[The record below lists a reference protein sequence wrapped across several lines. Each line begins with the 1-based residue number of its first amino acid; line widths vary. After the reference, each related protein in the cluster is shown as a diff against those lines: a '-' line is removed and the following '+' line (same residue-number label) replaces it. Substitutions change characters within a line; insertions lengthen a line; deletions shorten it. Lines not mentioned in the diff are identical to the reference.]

1 MKKLFC
7 ILLMVLLVFSCSFI
21 INAEDNAVDNLVA
34 LNILKGDKNGD
45 LMLDKNVSRYQ
56 AALLFAQTISG
67 ETKTE
72 IWDTQKTSINFKD
85 VKSYGTAI
93 DYTHGMKI
101 IAGRG
106 NGIFGPDDPIT
117 YQDMLVMA
125 VRALGYESEA
135 TGYPYGYILVAQKL
149 GLTKNLSIAD
159 YKKALTRA
167 ETAQIIWDMLNT
179 EISVNDPLT
188 NKILYPGEM
197 GLTDSITGKPI
208 VRKTLIE
215 QSGFVSDSFDFV
227 IKKVSTIDDELYL
240 TLDNGLEVKASDFNI
255 DEDTPKISYLGL
267 GGKAYINCALKDFEE
282 GSTVIVRFNTYQSFT
297 NFDKEAD
304 LTNNKYK
311 NYTINY
317 YTFDKN
323 GWTVTNKPNTIVG
336 NYQYRIDEDNK
347 IIDILYTPISFGQY
361 VERELR
367 YSPTNKKETFVLI
380 GTFINRQITAIDKT
394 KTYFEEATV
403 DGKIIVESMSKSNGE
418 KSKTVKVIGTIEN
431 GNCMYYYYNAID
443 NILTIYEDCGAINAG
458 KVTSVG
464 KNNVKINSVSREVD
478 TSFNMIYT
486 NLTDLLGGYAQYVVY
501 EGKIIFLQKYD
512 AKTSAIKNAQL
523 GIISNQKEIME
534 KVYGKD
540 LTLTDGLYIVDGKV
554 AVARL
559 SLETGKWEKYYFTT
573 VALNYK
579 DDEYKNFVNIAD
591 LAKFADM
598 IALSESKKEVYAKA
612 KAVLNSAIITIVDD
626 NTIAN
631 SEQIE
636 CGQGTKLTFNSAG
649 RTNAITDIPDGEPTR
664 ITTNKD
670 TIIVAV
676 NGTDVRVRK
685 GIQSTK
691 QSITRVDKIYSASED
706 LIIVTTSVDLSSWEN
721 SGVSSSEAYYITT
734 IETEVDIEPIEDKNY
749 KFIVNKIFDLT
760 NNRYT
765 NLILE
770 AKSITFINNFDKVG
784 TVLFRNDTDK
794 LTVFNGSIYEAIAKE
809 DYFEPITIDFIDN
822 ETISVD
828 NIINTDTAVTINATV
843 VTINLSDEDF
853 AEDRDYYVK
862 DIDYDYTKYSPAVP
876 ELDGRYAYSIDF
888 ETKMI
893 IDEPTLGVY
902 SNFEKDMSG
911 KTIVYKDENGKE
923 INAFKVDIYT
933 LAKYDK
939 DTDTVEL
946 YILKLIKNP

>member
-93 DYTHGMKI
+93 DYAHGMKI

-106 NGIFGPDDPIT
+106 NGVFGPDDPIT

-215 QSGFVSDSFDFV
+215 QSGFVSDSFNFI

-282 GSTVIVRFNTYQSFT
+282 GSTVIVRFDTYQSFT

-304 LTNNKYK
+304 LKNNKYK
-311 NYTINY
+311 NYAINY
-317 YTFDKN
+317 YIFDKN
-323 GWTVTNKPNTIVG
+323 GWTATSKPTTIIG
-336 NYQYRIDEDNK
+336 NYQYHINEENK
-347 IIDILYTPISFGQY
+347 FIDILYTPISFGQY

-394 KTYFEEATV
+394 KTYFEETTV
-403 DGKIIVESMSKSNGE
+403 DGKTIAESMSKSSGE

-443 NILTIYEDCGAINAG
+443 NILTIYEDCGAINTG
-458 KVTSVG
+458 KITSVG
-464 KNNVKINSVSREVD
+464 KNSVKVNSVSREVD

-512 AKTSAIKNAQL
+512 AKTSAIKNTQL
-523 GIISNQKEIME
+523 GIISNQKDIME

-540 LTLTDGLYIVDGKV
+540 LTLIDGLYIVDGKV
-554 AVARL
+554 AVAKL
-559 SLETGKWEKYYFTT
+559 NLTTGKWEKYYFTT

-579 DDEYKNFVNIAD
+579 DDEYKNFINIAD

-598 IALSESKKEVYAKA
+598 IALSESKKEIYEKA
-612 KAVLNSAIITIVDD
+612 KAVLNSAIIAIVDD

-664 ITTNKD
+664 ITTNKN

-685 GIQSTK
+685 GVQSTK
-691 QSITRVDKIYSASED
+691 QSITRIDKIYSASED
-706 LIIVTTSVDLSSWEN
+706 LIIITTSVDLSSWEN
-721 SGVSSSEAYYITT
+721 SGVSSSEAYYMTT

-749 KFIVNKIFDLT
+749 KFTVNKIFDLT

-770 AKSITFINNFDKVG
+770 AKSITFVNNFDKVG
-784 TVLFRNDTDK
+784 TILFRNDTDK

-843 VTINLSDEDF
+843 VTVNLSDEDF
-853 AEDRDYYVK
+853 TEDRDYYVK

-876 ELDGRYAYSIDF
+876 ELDDHYAYSIGL

-946 YILKLIKNP
+946 YVLKLIKNP

>member
-1 MKKLFC
+1 MKKLFR
-7 ILLMVLLVFSCSFI
+7 ILLIVLLVFSCSFI

-67 ETKTE
+67 ETETK
-72 IWDTQKTSINFKD
+72 IWDNQKTSINFKD

-93 DYTHGMKI
+93 DYAYGMKI

-188 NKILYPGEM
+188 DKILYPGEM
-197 GLTDSITGKPI
+197 GLTHSITGKPI
-208 VRKTLIE
+208 TRKTLIE

-267 GGKAYINCALKDFEE
+267 GGKAYINCEFKDFKE

-304 LTNNKYK
+304 LKNNKYK

-323 GWTVTNKPNTIVG
+323 GWTATNNPNTIVG
-336 NYQYRIDEDNK
+336 NYQYRIDEENK
-347 IIDILYTPISFGQY
+347 TIDILYTPINFGQY
-361 VERELR
+361 VERELH
-367 YSPTNKKETFVLI
+367 YSPTNKKETFILI
-380 GTFINRQITAIDKT
+380 GTFANEQITAIDKT
-394 KTYFEEATV
+394 KTYFREKTV
-403 DGKIIVESMSKSNGE
+403 DGQAIAESMSKSSGE
-418 KSKTVKVIGTIEN
+418 KSKTVKVIGTIAN

-443 NILTIYEDCGAINAG
+443 NILTIYEDCGAVNIG
-458 KVTSVG
+458 KITSVG
-464 KNNVKINSVSREVD
+464 KNSVKINSISREID
-478 TSFNMIYT
+478 KNFNMIYT
-486 NLTDLLGGYAQYVVY
+486 NLTELLGGYAQYVVY

-512 AKTSAIKNAQL
+512 ATASAIKNIQL
-523 GIISNQKEIME
+523 GIISNQKDIME

-540 LTLTDGLYIVDGKV
+540 LTLTDGLYIIDGKV
-554 AVARL
+554 AVAKL
-559 SLETGKWEKYYFTT
+559 NLTTGKWEKYYFTT
-573 VALNYK
+573 VALNYE

-598 IALSESKKEVYAKA
+598 ITLSESKKEVYEKA
-612 KAVLNSAIITIVDD
+612 KAVLNSTIIAIVDN

-649 RTNAITDIPDGEPTR
+649 RTNAITDMPDGEPTR

-685 GIQSTK
+685 GIQSAK
-691 QSITRVDKIYSASED
+691 QSLTSIDKVYSASED
-706 LIIVTTSVDLSSWEN
+706 LIIVTTSIDLSSWEN
-721 SGVSSSEAYYITT
+721 SNYEAYYITT
-734 IETEVDIEPIEDKNY
+734 IETEVDIESVEDKNY
-749 KFIVNKIFDLT
+749 KFTVNKIFDLT
-760 NNRYT
+760 NNKYT
-765 NLILE
+765 NLTIE

-784 TVLFRNDTDK
+784 TIFYCNDSNKFD
-794 LTVFNGSIYEAIAKE
+794 VYNGSIYDAIAKE
-809 DYFEPITIDFIDN
+809 NYVIPTSVNFVDS
-822 ETISVD
+822 ETISID
-828 NIINTDTAVTINATV
+828 EMIDSDTAVEINATV
-843 VTINLSDEDF
+843 ITLNLCDEDF
-853 AEDRDYYVK
+853 SENREYYVK
-862 DIDYDYTKYSPAVP
+862 DDEYKYGTYSPSVP
-876 ELDGRYAYSIDF
+876 EFDGHYSYAINL
-888 ETKMI
+888 ETKMV
-893 IDEPTLGVY
+893 IDKPTLGVY
-902 SNFEKDMSG
+902 SNFERAMDSR
-911 KTIVYKDENGKE
+911 TISYLDDDKVID
-923 INAFKVDIYT
+923 AFKVDIYT

-946 YILKLIKNP
+946 YVLKLIKNP

>member
-7 ILLMVLLVFSCSFI
+7 ILLIVLLVFSCTFI

-93 DYTHGMKI
+93 DYAYGMKI

-149 GLTKNLSIAD
+149 ELTKNLSIAD

-208 VRKTLIE
+208 IRKTLIE
-215 QSGFVSDSFDFV
+215 QSGFISDSFDFV

-304 LTNNKYK
+304 LKNNKYK

-323 GWTVTNKPNTIVG
+323 GWTAINKPNTIVG
-336 NYQYRIDEDNK
+336 NYQYRIDEENK
-347 IIDILYTPISFGQY
+347 IIDILYTPINFGQY

-380 GTFINRQITAIDKT
+380 GTFVNRQTTAINKT
-394 KTYFEEATV
+394 KTYFEETTV
-403 DGKIIVESMSKSNGE
+403 DGKAIAESMSKSSGE

-443 NILTIYEDCGAINAG
+443 NILTIYEDCGAINTG
-458 KVTSVG
+458 KITSVG
-464 KNNVKINSVSREVD
+464 KNSVKINSVSREVD
-478 TSFNMIYT
+478 TNFNMIYT

-501 EGKIIFLQKYD
+501 GGKIIFLQKYD
-512 AKTSAIKNAQL
+512 AKTSAVKNTQL
-523 GIISNQKEIME
+523 GIISNQKDIME

-540 LTLTDGLYIVDGKV
+540 LTLTDGLYIVNGKV
-554 AVARL
+554 AIAKL
-559 SLETGKWEKYYFTT
+559 NLKTGKWEKYYFTT
-573 VALNYK
+573 IALNYK
-579 DDEYKNFVNIAD
+579 DDEYKNFINIAD

-598 IALSESKKEVYAKA
+598 ITLSESKKEIYEKA
-612 KAVLNSAIITIVDD
+612 KAVFNSAIVAIIDD

-636 CGQGTKLTFNSAG
+636 CGQGTKLTFNSVG
-649 RTNAITDIPDGEPTR
+649 RTNAITDMPDGEPTR
-664 ITTNKD
+664 ITTNKN
-670 TIIVAV
+670 TIIVAI

-685 GIQSTK
+685 GVQSTK
-691 QSITRVDKIYSASED
+691 QSITRVDKVYSASED
-706 LIIVTTSVDLSSWEN
+706 LIIITTSVDLSTWEN
-721 SGVSSSEAYYITT
+721 SGISDSEAYYMTT
-734 IETEVDIEPIEDKNY
+734 IETEVDVEPVEDKNY
-749 KFIVNKIFDLT
+749 KFTVNKIFDLT

-770 AKSITFINNFDKVG
+770 AKSITFVNNFDKVG
-784 TVLFRNDTDK
+784 TIFYRSDSGKFNVY
-794 LTVFNGSIYEAIAKE
+794 NGSIYDAIAKE
-809 DYFEPITIDFIDN
+809 NYVIPTFVNFIDN
-822 ETISVD
+822 ETISI
-828 NIINTDTAVTINATV
+828 NGIIDSDTAVAINATV
-843 VTINLSDEDF
+843 ITLNLSDEDF
-853 AEDRDYYVK
+853 FENREYYVK
-862 DIDYDYTKYSPAVP
+862 DVKYNYDAYSPAVP
-876 ELDGRYAYSIDF
+876 EFDGHYSYSINL
-888 ETKMI
+888 ETKLV

-902 SNFEKDMSG
+902 SNFERAMNGRTISYLEDG
-911 KTIVYKDENGKE
+911 KVVD
-923 INAFKVDIYT
+923 AFKVDIYT

-946 YILKLIKNP
+946 YVLKLIKNP

>member
-7 ILLMVLLVFSCSFI
+7 ILLIVFLVFSCAFI

-93 DYTHGMKI
+93 DYAYGMKI

-125 VRALGYESEA
+125 VRALGYESEV

-149 GLTKNLSIAD
+149 ELTKNLSIAD
-159 YKKALTRA
+159 YKKTLTRA

-188 NKILYPGEM
+188 NKILYPGEV

-208 VRKTLIE
+208 IRKTLIE
-215 QSGFVSDSFDFV
+215 QSGFISDSFDFV

-255 DEDTPKISYLGL
+255 NEDTPKISYLGL

-304 LTNNKYK
+304 LKNNKYK

-323 GWTVTNKPNTIVG
+323 GWTVANEPNTIVG
-336 NYQYRIDEDNK
+336 NYQYHIDEENK
-347 IIDILYTPISFGQY
+347 IIDILYTPISFGRY

-394 KTYFEEATV
+394 KTYFEETTV
-403 DGKIIVESMSKSNGE
+403 DGKAIAESMSKSSGE
-418 KSKTVKVIGTIEN
+418 KSKTVKVVGTIIN

-443 NILTIYEDCGAINAG
+443 NILTIYEDCGAINTG
-458 KVTSVG
+458 KITSVG
-464 KNNVKINSVSREVD
+464 KNSVKINSVSREVD
-478 TSFNMIYT
+478 TNFNMIYT
-486 NLTDLLGGYAQYVVY
+486 NLTDLLGGYAQYIVY
-501 EGKIIFLQKYD
+501 EGKVIFLQKYD
-512 AKTSAIKNAQL
+512 AKTSAIKNIQL
-523 GIISNQKEIME
+523 GIISNQKDIME
-534 KVYGKD
+534 KVYGRD
-540 LTLTDGLYIVDGKV
+540 LTLIDGLYILDGKV
-554 AVARL
+554 AVAKL
-559 SLETGKWEKYYFTT
+559 NLETGKWEKYYFTT

-598 IALSESKKEVYAKA
+598 ITLSEGKKEIYEKA
-612 KAVLNSAIITIVDD
+612 KAVLNSAVVAIVDD

-631 SEQIE
+631 NEQIE
-636 CGQGTKLTFNSAG
+636 CGQGTKLTFNSVG
-649 RTNAITDIPDGEPTR
+649 RTNAITDMPDGEPIR

-670 TIIVAV
+670 TIIVAI

-691 QSITRVDKIYSASED
+691 QSITHVDKVYSASED
-706 LIIVTTSVDLSSWEN
+706 LIIITTSVDLSTWEN
-721 SGVSSSEAYYITT
+721 SGISDSEAYYMTT
-734 IETEVDIEPIEDKNY
+734 IETEVDVEPVEDKNY
-749 KFIVNKIFDLT
+749 KFTVNKIFDLT

-770 AKSITFINNFDKVG
+770 AKSITFVNNFDKVG
-784 TVLFRNDTDK
+784 TIFYRNDSGK
-794 LTVFNGSIYEAIAKE
+794 FNVYNGSIYDAIAKE
-809 DYFEPITIDFIDN
+809 NYIIPTFVNFIDN
-822 ETISVD
+822 ETISI
-828 NIINTDTAVTINATV
+828 NGIIDSDTAVAINATV
-843 VTINLSDEDF
+843 ITLNLSDEDF
-853 AEDRDYYVK
+853 SENRDYYVK
-862 DIDYDYTKYSPAVP
+862 DVKYNYEAYSPAVP
-876 ELDGRYAYSIDF
+876 EFDGHYSYAINL
-888 ETKMI
+888 ETKTI

-902 SNFEKDMSG
+902 SNFERAMDG
-911 KTIVYKDENGKE
+911 RTISYLEDDKVVD
-923 INAFKVDIYT
+923 AFKVDIYT

-946 YILKLIKNP
+946 YVLKLIKNP

>member
-7 ILLMVLLVFSCSFI
+7 ILLIVLLVFSCAFI
-21 INAEDNAVDNLVA
+21 INAEDNAVDNLVT

-72 IWDTQKTSINFKD
+72 IWDAQKTSINFKD

-93 DYTHGMKI
+93 DYAYGMKI

-188 NKILYPGEM
+188 NKILYPGEI

-215 QSGFVSDSFDFV
+215 QSGFISDSFDFV

-240 TLDNGLEVKASDFNI
+240 TLDDGLEVKASDFNI

-394 KTYFEEATV
+394 KTYFEKTTV
-403 DGKIIVESMSKSNGE
+403 DGKTIAESMSKSNGE

-443 NILTIYEDCGAINAG
+443 NILTIYEDCGAINIG
-458 KVTSVG
+458 KITSVG
-464 KNNVKINSVSREVD
+464 KNSVKVNSVSREVD

-559 SLETGKWEKYYFTT
+559 NLETGKWEKYYFTT

-612 KAVLNSAIITIVDD
+612 KAVLNSAIIAIVDD

-664 ITTNKD
+664 ITTNKN

-691 QSITRVDKIYSASED
+691 QSITRIDKIYSASED

-721 SGVSSSEAYYITT
+721 SGISNSEAYYITT

-749 KFIVNKIFDLT
+749 KFTVNKIFDLT

-784 TVLFRNDTDK
+784 TVLFRNDIDK

-809 DYFEPITIDFIDN
+809 DYFEPIAIDFIDN

-843 VTINLSDEDF
+843 VTVNLSDEDF
-853 AEDRDYYVK
+853 AEDRDYYIK

-893 IDEPTLGVY
+893 IDEPTLGIY

-923 INAFKVDIYT
+923 INTFKVDIYT

-946 YILKLIKNP
+946 YVLKLIKNP